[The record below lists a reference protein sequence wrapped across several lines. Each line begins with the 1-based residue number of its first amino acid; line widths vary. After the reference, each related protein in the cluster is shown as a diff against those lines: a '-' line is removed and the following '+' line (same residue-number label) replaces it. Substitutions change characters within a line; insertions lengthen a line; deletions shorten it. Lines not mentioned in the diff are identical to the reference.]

1 MSEEGDCSQTGQTLQ
16 QVVGWSRRR
25 SDLLFKGPLSS
36 SGGSIR
42 GCSLHRLVG
51 HDAGG
56 KLLLGPL
63 KAGARGAVERMDLMG
78 MWRLE
83 QRSKVGPFQTTAI
96 GCTFLNMIRDM
107 AAREVKRTA
116 TMIMMMPTGV
126 LLLRPVRAEIH
137 PLGTRTRRLSSH
149 CSQKETR
156 ECTWP
161 TPSRSPG
168 APAGDANTLD
178 HVDAELTDV
187 HKEEEEEPEGA
198 VTPAHRE
205 EEKDASATERRASSF
220 GRV

>member
-16 QVVGWSRRR
+16 RDAGWSERQ

-36 SGGSIR
+36 SGGSIS

-63 KAGARGAVERMDLMG
+63 KAGARGAVQRMDLMR

-83 QRSKVGPFQTTAI
+83 KGANMGTFQTTAA

-116 TMIMMMPTGV
+116 TMIMMTPTGM

-137 PLGTRTRRLSSH
+137 PLWRRTGRLTLQTAKLRFQSERNTRVQRD
-149 CSQKETR
+149 SQEIG
-156 ECTWP
+156 P
-161 TPSRSPG
+161 
-168 APAGDANTLD
+168 
-178 HVDAELTDV
+178 
-187 HKEEEEEPEGA
+187 
-198 VTPAHRE
+198 VTPPDRC
-205 EEKDASATERRASSF
+205 
-220 GRV
+220 